1 MDEKDEKIIKTLRE
15 DSSLS
20 VRMIAKKTSI
30 PMTTVHKRIKKL
42 RAEGIIK
49 RYTIELD
56 NEKVGKRIGAYIMIS
71 VDLKLLK
78 ERSKNQYVLAEE
90 VGRIPGVEKV
100 DIVAGGTD
108 LIAYVRVKDVKEL
121 DEILLGKIQHIEGI
135 VNTETLIVIH

>member
-1 MDEKDEKIIKTLRE
+1 MDVKDEKIIKVLRE

-20 VRMIAKKTSI
+20 IRSIARKTSI
-30 PMTTVHKRIKKL
+30 PMTTVHKRIRKL

-56 NEKVGKRIGAYIMIS
+56 NDKVGRKIGAYIMIS

-78 ERSKNQYVLAEE
+78 ERNKTQYTLVKEI
-90 VGRIPGVEKV
+90 GRIAGVEKA

-108 LIAYVRVKDVKEL
+108 MIAYVRMKDVREL
-121 DEILLGKIQHIEGI
+121 DEVLLGKIQLLEGI
-135 VNTETLIVIH
+135 INTETLIVIH

>member
-1 MDEKDEKIIKTLRE
+1 MDVKDEKIIKVLRE

-20 VRMIAKKTSI
+20 IRSIARKTSI
-30 PMTTVHKRIKKL
+30 PMTTVHKRIRKL

-56 NEKVGKRIGAYIMIS
+56 NDKVGRKIGAYIMIS

-78 ERSKNQYVLAEE
+78 ERNKTQYTLVKEI
-90 VGRIPGVEKV
+90 GRIAGVEKA

-108 LIAYVRVKDVKEL
+108 MIAYVRVKDVREL
-121 DEILLGKIQHIEGI
+121 DELILGKIQLLEGI
-135 VNTETLIVIH
+135 INTETLIVIH